1 MQSSV
6 QRTFKESCSF
16 FLPLGILMIV
26 QDFNDMTVL
35 QSYLSSETGA
45 SNSIR
50 GNRMKCARGIVHGMG
65 FLSSQEVS

>member
-1 MQSSV
+1 
-6 QRTFKESCSF
+6 
-16 FLPLGILMIV
+16 MIV

-50 GNRMKCARGIVHGMG
+50 DNRMKCARGIVHGMG